1 MMPEKTF
8 IAIEF
13 WQIVSFLLGFL
24 GICFTFGKI
33 LLGQYKVMFDE
44 RFRHMDTV
52 KTDIAELQR
61 SHIALEKSLP
71 LEYVRREDYIRG
83 QTVLE
88 AKMDSLNQTMQD
100 FYKLSR
106 GANNGD

>member
-1 MMPEKTF
+1 MPERTF
-8 IAIEF
+8 ISIEF

-24 GICFTFGKI
+24 GICFTFGKM
-33 LLGQYKVMFDE
+33 LVGQYKVMFDE
-44 RFRHMDTV
+44 RFKHIDII
-52 KTDIAELQR
+52 KTDILDLQR
-61 SHIALEKSLP
+61 SQNALEKSLP

-106 GANNGD
+106 GTNNAD